1 MLSKV
6 QVIFSEVPNHTTR
19 TTWRQQ
25 LPSRRI
31 QRRAHRNFYPL
42 ESSIPSTTL
51 PSCCHA
57 LTGTFSLLPTWTE
70 TTRQE
75 RSMMPSQP
83 HFHLQTRTTDLWLWY
98 TTKWQGASLQS
109 PQTIHRRYRKQTD
122 RENHPCMNHQWLEQ
136 ILWLSEV
143 RIMHIA
149 ASAEKTVCLNSSLLK
164 LAVFDGACTIEHG
177 IKLSVILGCN
187 TASHF

>member
-1 MLSKV
+1 MLSKL

-75 RSMMPSQP
+75 RSMTPSQP

-98 TTKWQGASLQS
+98 TTNDRRFS
-109 PQTIHRRYRKQTD
+109 PVSTNPYTGGTGSRLTMKTIRAWTTNDWNRYCGSQKSELCILRPPPRKQY
-122 RENHPCMNHQWLEQ
+122 
-136 ILWLSEV
+136 
-143 RIMHIA
+143 A
-149 ASAEKTVCLNSSLLK
+149 
-164 LAVFDGACTIEHG
+164 
-177 IKLSVILGCN
+177 
-187 TASHF
+187 